1 MSAAEVLQ
9 AARAAGVTVGIDG
22 DDLLL
27 EAPTPPP
34 SAVLEA
40 LSSHKAG
47 IVAMLQPSNSRW
59 ARKDSR
65 CADQEL
71 STNEYDR
78 KISQSWPQARARL
91 DPARPPRDIPATRW
105 LRFIDDCGRFHDEG
119 WATSAEA
126 IGWGPL
132 DLFGCD
138 RIRPFARIDRAGLLW
153 FLNGQKVLALA
164 ENAAAIS
171 TSSGGSLTFRRSP
184 NGPGRVLAWDL
195 EP

>member
-27 EAPTPPP
+27 EATTAPPP
-34 SAVLEA
+34 AVLEA

-47 IVAMLQPSNSRW
+47 IVAMLQPSNSRL

-65 CADQEL
+65 CAYQAL

-78 KISQSWPQARARL
+78 KISRSWPQARARL

-126 IGWGPL
+126 IGWGSL

-153 FLNGQKVLALA
+153 FLDGQKLLALA

-171 TSSGGSLTFRRSP
+171 THSGGRLTFRRSP